1 MSFASVL
8 FWPWKRPLATRTRCV
23 ARRASASSLCPPAD
37 GTADGRREG
46 RRSPHARASGPA
58 EQGLRAVQCRRRYH
72 RWSPP
77 GTTDTTSSS
86 SGASLNMAVEK
97 EQQQQQQHQQQQ
109 PQQQQAQTKPAP
121 PPKSAQAVA
130 MEEFSALERK
140 LASPREA
147 PRRKTPEQVMMEEFA
162 ALERKLGST
171 QQQQAN
177 AGAAAQPV
185 GQSSRSR
192 NTLTKPEEPEAEECC
207 GNGCATCVWIGYWE
221 ELQAWE
227 EAQREREE
235 APP

>member
-8 FWPWKRPLATRTRCV
+8 FGPCKRPYAARTCCV
-23 ARRASASSLCPPAD
+23 ARRASASSCPL
-37 GTADGRREG
+37 ADGRREE
-46 RRSPHARASGPA
+46 RRPPRARANGPA
-58 EQGLRAVQCRRRYH
+58 KQGLGAVQCRRRYH
-72 RWSPP
+72 HWSPP
-77 GTTDTTSSS
+77 GATDTNSS
-86 SGASLNMAVEK
+86 SGTLLNMAVEK
-97 EQQQQQQHQQQQ
+97 EQQQQQRHQQQ
-109 PQQQQAQTKPAP
+109 PQQQAQTKPAP
-121 PPKSAQAVA
+121 PPKSPQAVA
-130 MEEFSALERK
+130 MEEFADLEQK

-171 QQQQAN
+171 QQAS
-177 AGAAAQPV
+177 GGAAQPD
-185 GQSSRSR
+185 GQSSRLR

-227 EAQREREE
+227 EAEREREE

>member
-1 MSFASVL
+1 MSFARVS
-8 FWPWKRPLATRTRCV
+8 FGPCKRPLAARTCCV
-23 ARRASASSLCPPAD
+23 ARRASASSSCPL
-37 GTADGRREG
+37 ADGRREE
-46 RRSPHARASGPA
+46 RRSPRARASGPA
-58 EQGLRAVQCRRRYH
+58 KQGPGAVQCRRRYH

-77 GTTDTTSSS
+77 GATDTN
-86 SGASLNMAVEK
+86 SGSGTLLNMAVEK
-97 EQQQQQQHQQQQ
+97 EQQQQQRHQRQ
-109 PQQQQAQTKPAP
+109 PQQQAQTKPP
-121 PPKSAQAVA
+121 PLLKVPQAVA
-130 MEEFSALERK
+130 MEEFADLERK

-171 QQQQAN
+171 QQAS
-177 AGAAAQPV
+177 AGAAQPD
-185 GQSSRSR
+185 GQSSRVR

-227 EAQREREE
+227 EAEREREE